1 MSREN
6 VELAQRGFE
15 RFLAG
20 DVQAWLEMLSPD
32 VEWHM
37 AEDEPDARTLHGREG
52 VLALL
57 ADTVATFDSFEF
69 QVDEILDAGDS
80 VVVVTRMRAVGKG
93 SGARVDLPETLVF
106 DIAGGTAWRVREY
119 RERDEALT
127 ALGLG

>member
-6 VELAQRGFE
+6 VEIARRGFD

-20 DVQAWLEMLSPD
+20 DLQAWLDLLSPE

-37 AEDEPDARTLHGREG
+37 ASDEPDARTLHGHEG

-69 QVDEILDAGDS
+69 QVEEIIDAGES
-80 VVVVTRMRAVGKG
+80 VVVVTRMRGVGKG
-93 SGARVDLPETLVF
+93 SGAQVDLPETLVF
-106 DIAGGTAWRVREY
+106 DIEAGRAWRVREY
-119 RERDEALT
+119 RERDEALQVV
-127 ALGLG
+127 GLA